1 MSYISGSRKALV
13 AMLQDAFEC
22 GFEAGF
28 HCEDNPGDPHADWL
42 DYYYTIVAS
51 SLAEEVGLTDEE
63 ETKRSAY
70 EAEDEDSYFGQN

>member
-42 DYYYTIVAS
+42 DYYYTVLS
-51 SLAEEVGLTDEE
+51 SELGEELTDEE

-70 EAEDEDSYFGQN
+70 EAEDEDSYYGQN